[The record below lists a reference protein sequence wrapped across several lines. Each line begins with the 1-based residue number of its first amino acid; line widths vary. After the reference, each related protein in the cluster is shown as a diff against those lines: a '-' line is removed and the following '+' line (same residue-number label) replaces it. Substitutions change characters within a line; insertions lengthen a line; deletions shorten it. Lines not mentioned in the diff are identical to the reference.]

1 VDLVV
6 MSDGGKLHMISSR
19 AIQWSRLIGDVH
31 LLCVLNFLHGVL
43 IILGHYILQ
52 VQQLIFSQ
60 NGFLQGLYTEN
71 HGVKKG
77 IGLIN
82 KLDTGMTLYFMLM
95 VRGQSREVQ
104 INVEDTVLMQKIT
117 KVVAT
122 SCGCR

>member
-43 IILGHYILQ
+43 ILGHYILQ

-60 NGFLQGLYTEN
+60 SRFLQGLYKEN

-77 IGLIN
+77 TGLIN
-82 KLDTGMTLYFMLM
+82 KLDTGMTLYFMVM
-95 VRGQSREVQ
+95 VRGQSREV
-104 INVEDTVLMQKIT
+104 
-117 KVVAT
+117 
-122 SCGCR
+122 